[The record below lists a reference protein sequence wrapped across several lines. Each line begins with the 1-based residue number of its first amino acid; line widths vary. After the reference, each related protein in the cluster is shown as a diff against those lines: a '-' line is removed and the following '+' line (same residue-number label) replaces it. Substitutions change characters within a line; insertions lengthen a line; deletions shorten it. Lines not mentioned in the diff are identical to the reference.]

1 MPKDENE
8 PDWFQ
13 KQYFFEE
20 TECCL
25 FLIGLPCFTH
35 YECAAC
41 LPEVTSACIEIQF
54 VQELEYAGFPKW
66 QCL

>member
-1 MPKDENE
+1 MPKDEDE

-41 LPEVTSACIEIQF
+41 FPEVTSACSA
-54 VQELEYAGFPKW
+54 LH
-66 QCL
+66 